1 MSLGSTGVGL
11 AILRAINAGL
21 GLLLSIGLAIVFG
34 VSREVDAL
42 VVAMSVAVFLAR
54 DLSRVVRIAAV
65 PCLVESD
72 EGRGSPDFAASFQT
86 AVVVIALGVVALVWV
101 GSGLIVKLTSPG
113 FDPAAAHDAQ
123 RLLRLLAPSLL
134 LFLLFGSAQG
144 VFHAKRRFIVP
155 ELGETL
161 WRLIAIAS
169 LFTLGRRWGV
179 EAYAG
184 GLTLAAFAQ
193 WALLFVV
200 GARDGFHVLP
210 VRWTS
215 IRPRLLRPFW
225 LGAVI
230 VLCSVVQ
237 MQIEGVLDRAVI
249 SFMPPGSIALFSYAD
264 RLAHMMPLLLSTSLL
279 MPWLPEI
286 ARIHARVGDPRRLAK
301 QGSLFLAALGALLAV
316 IIAWAAR
323 DAVTFLIL
331 RGKFDATSA
340 EVVIRAMRAFALGI
354 PAIFCVQCLAGLY
367 IVERDLR
374 AMIRMGLV
382 AVLAHA
388 AGNLALRRWGVA
400 GIALSGSLTVWVVAL
415 YLWWRIRSRERV
427 WFAWARWA
435 GATAVTLTVLFAIPW
450 PAFLLWAP
458 VRVAAGA
465 LAAWAAYTAVM
476 WPAIRR
482 MQAYEREATYDPT
495 RSFDVDASDSKLP
508 ER

>member
-1 MSLGSTGVGL
+1 VSLGSTGVGL

-21 GLLLSIGLAIVFG
+21 GLLLSISLAIVFG

-42 VVAMSVAVFLAR
+42 FVAMSVAVFLAR
-54 DLSRVVRIAAV
+54 DLSRVIRTAAV

-72 EGRGSPDFAASFQT
+72 EGRGSPDFLASFQT
-86 AVVVIALGVVALVWV
+86 AVIIIAVGVTLLIWG
-101 GSGLIVKLTSPG
+101 GSPLIVKLMSPG
-113 FDPAAAHDAQ
+113 FDRAAAHDAQ

-134 LFLLFGSAQG
+134 LFMLFGSAQS
-144 VFHAKRRFIVP
+144 VFHARRRFVVP

-161 WRLIAIAS
+161 WRVIAIVS

-179 EAYAG
+179 EAYAA
-184 GLTLAAFAQ
+184 GLTLAAFVQ
-193 WALLFVV
+193 WFALLAV
-200 GARDGFHVLP
+200 ATRNGFHVLP
-210 VRWTS
+210 VGWTP

-225 LGAVI
+225 LGAIV

-249 SFMPPGSIALFSYAD
+249 SFMASGSISLFYYAD

-279 MPWLPEI
+279 TPWLPEI

-301 QGSLFLAALGALLAV
+301 QGSLFLAGLGALLAV
-316 IIAWAAR
+316 VIAWAAR
-323 DAVTFLIL
+323 DAVEFLLL
-331 RGKFDATSA
+331 RGKFDAPSA
-340 EVVIRAMRAFALGI
+340 EVVIAAGRAFALGI

-388 AGNLALRRWGVA
+388 AGNLALRRWGVP
-400 GIALSGSLTVWVVAL
+400 GIALSGSLTIWIVAL
-415 YLWWRIRSRERV
+415 YLWWRIRSREQV
-427 WFAWARWA
+427 WFAWARFFDA
-435 GATAVTLTVLFAIPW
+435 MVVSIAILYAIPW
-450 PAFLLWAP
+450 TIILPWAS
-458 VRVAAGA
+458 VRVIAGA
-465 LAAWAAYTAVM
+465 ATAWVAYTAVM

-482 MQAYEREATYDPT
+482 MQAYEREATQPSEKG
-495 RSFDVDASDSKLP
+495 RSDRKLSIC
-508 ER
+508 